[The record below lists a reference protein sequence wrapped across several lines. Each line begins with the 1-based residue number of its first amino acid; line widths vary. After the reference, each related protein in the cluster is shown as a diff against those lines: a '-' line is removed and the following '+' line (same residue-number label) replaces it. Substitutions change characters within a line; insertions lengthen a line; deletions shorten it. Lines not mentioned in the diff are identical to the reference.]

1 MADVKG
7 RPFITLVFDQLLR
20 FDVSRAVLCLGHL
33 GESVPPVLGN
43 RYGDLALDYSFEA
56 APLGTGGALR
66 HAQAFVP
73 DAEFFALNGDSLC
86 DVDFHSLEAAHA
98 AGGGDMTLVAL
109 HRDDRSRSGA
119 LAVDTSGRVTQFE
132 SRPSTPTPGLINA
145 GIYVMRRS
153 VLDLIPQDR
162 ASSLEDEI
170 MPQLVT
176 RGTLHAWPI
185 DGNFIDIGTP
195 ESYLAMR
202 DA

>member
-1 MADVKG
+1 
-7 RPFITLVFDQLLR
+7 
-20 FDVSRAVLCLGHL
+20 VLCLGHL